1 MVEALYDIV
10 AYSEM
15 VAEDTGLKFLLTSFG
30 LLSIL
35 TSSISFLIFL
45 KSYRSYGIMLKS
57 KMVVCVVSFGLMK
70 V

>member
-10 AYSEM
+10 TYLEM

-35 TSSISFLIFL
+35 ISSISFLIFL

-57 KMVVCVVSFGLMK
+57 KMVVYVVSFGLME

>member
-15 VAEDTGLKFLLTSFG
+15 VAEDTGLKVLLTSFG